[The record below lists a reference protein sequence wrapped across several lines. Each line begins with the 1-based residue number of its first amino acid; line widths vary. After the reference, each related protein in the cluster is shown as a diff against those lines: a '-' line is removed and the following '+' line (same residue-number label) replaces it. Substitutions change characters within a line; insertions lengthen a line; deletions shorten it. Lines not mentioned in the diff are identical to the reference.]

1 MQRAKLKEI
10 AAQRAMQLRQ
20 EEEERAKEQRA
31 KALAK
36 LEELDRRTLAL
47 PTSVETSEHDT
58 MVSFL
63 LYYFI
68 CIDGTKIQFHVNIE
82 FPLQE
87 CLLLT

>member
-47 PTSVETSEHDT
+47 PTVETSEHDT

-68 CIDGTKIQFHVNIE
+68 FIDETKIQFHVNNE
-82 FPLQE
+82 FPLQ
-87 CLLLT
+87 